1 MCSTYKQGLANWK
14 NILIAKNKDFINFEM
29 LSADYLT
36 KKFNLI
42 SIEGSRA
49 VSTINIWNI

>member
-1 MCSTYKQGLANWK
+1 MCSTYKHGLANWK
-14 NILIAKNKDFINFEM
+14 NILIANNKDFINFEI
-29 LSADYLT
+29 LLADYLT

-42 SIEGSRA
+42 SLEGNRA